1 MLERDFQ
8 KGLIKTLEKLFPGC
22 VILKNDAKY
31 KDGIPDLSIFYK
43 SKYAFL
49 EVKKSYDECLKS
61 MKNKPK
67 QKYFIDKFSK
77 WAFGSYIYPENVE
90 YVLDQLK
97 EVFK

>member
-8 KGLIKTLEKLFPGC
+8 KGLIKQLTKLFPGC

-31 KDGIPDLSIFYK
+31 KDGIPDLSIFFG

-49 EVKKSYDECLKS
+49 EVKRSYKECLKS
-61 MKNKPK
+61 MKEKPK
-67 QKYFIDKFSK
+67 QKMFIDKFSE
-77 WAFGSYIYPENVE
+77 WAFGSYIYPENAE
-90 YVLDQLK
+90 YVIEQLK